1 MITLWNGEQLVTVLL
16 VLAWGAGFGAIPV
29 AAQTWM
35 AQTMPEAVEG
45 GLALFVSALQVSL
58 AAGSAVGGVLFDTF
72 GTTGSLLTA
81 TVAAGLGSAAVS
93 GAGAAVDRLD
103 LVPEPAEGSSPN
115 RGPAV
120 ANDAHAAARSE

>member
-1 MITLWNGEQLVTVLL
+1 MPAHLVNR
-16 VLAWGAGFGAIPV
+16 
-29 AAQTWM
+29 
-35 AQTMPEAVEG
+35 
-45 GLALFVSALQVSL
+45 L

-93 GAGAAVDRLD
+93 GRSAAVDRFD
-103 LVPEPAEGSSPN
+103 LAPDPAEGSSPN
-115 RGPAV
+115 CRPAD